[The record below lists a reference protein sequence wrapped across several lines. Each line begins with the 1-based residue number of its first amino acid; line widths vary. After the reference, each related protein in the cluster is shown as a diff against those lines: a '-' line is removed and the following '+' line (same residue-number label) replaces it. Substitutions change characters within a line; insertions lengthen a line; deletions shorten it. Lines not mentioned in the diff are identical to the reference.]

1 MRNNNLVILVI
12 AIILGGIAAV
22 LARNWLANRAVL
34 AQGNVGTIIV
44 AASPM
49 AFGTEITEENTK
61 EIPWSTAV
69 LPEGAFATKDDLLRP
84 GRRTALALIVPNE
97 PILRSKIT
105 APNQPAAL
113 SSMLAPGKRAVTVR
127 VDDVRGVAGFI
138 QPGDLIDVVLIRTE
152 AESRNNQSYS
162 DIILQATKVLAIDQI
177 TGERTDKPTIAKAVT
192 LEVTPED
199 AQKILLATNIGH
211 LSLILR
217 QPAEAHADPVQR
229 VTAQN
234 LGDAPAPPRLTPPP
248 PPPPSPVAVV
258 APPARKPAALRPQTK
273 RIIVWR
279 DLKAQEYERPVYVV
293 GNQ

>member
-1 MRNNNLVILVI
+1 
-12 AIILGGIAAV
+12 
-22 LARNWLANRAVL
+22 
-34 AQGNVGTIIV
+34 
-44 AASPM
+44 
-49 AFGTEITEENTK
+49 
-61 EIPWSTAV
+61 
-69 LPEGAFATKDDLLRP
+69 
-84 GRRTALALIVPNE
+84 
-97 PILRSKIT
+97 
-105 APNQPAAL
+105 
-113 SSMLAPGKRAVTVR
+113 MLAPGKRAVTVR

-248 PPPPSPVAVV
+248 PPPPFPVAVV
-258 APPARKPAALRPQTK
+258 APPAPKPAALRPQTK
-273 RIIVWR
+273 RITVWR
-279 DLKAQEYERPVYVV
+279 DLKALTYDRPVYVV